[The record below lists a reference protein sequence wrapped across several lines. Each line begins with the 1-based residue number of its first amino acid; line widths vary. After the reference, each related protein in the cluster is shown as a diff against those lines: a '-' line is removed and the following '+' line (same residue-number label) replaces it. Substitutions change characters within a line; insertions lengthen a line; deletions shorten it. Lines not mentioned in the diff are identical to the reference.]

1 MKIVS
6 MHWFVPWGRAEKELF
21 MSKESNPI
29 PTEPQ
34 GDLVIRTI
42 ALPRDT
48 NSNGD
53 IFGGWLISQMDL
65 GGGIAA
71 KELTGGRVTT
81 VAIDFMRFWNPV
93 HVGDTVCC
101 YAQLV
106 KKGTTSLTLEIAAW
120 AAPIQPKKRRCVT
133 HALFTYVSIDENG
146 CPKPIQWPT

>member
-1 MKIVS
+1 MKTVS
-6 MHWFVPWGRAEKELF
+6 MHWFGHWARAEKEST
-21 MSKESNPI
+21 MSKDSKPI

-42 ALPRDT
+42 ALPKDT

-53 IFGGWLISQMDL
+53 IFGGWLVSQMDL

-93 HVGDTVCC
+93 RVGDTVCC
-101 YAQLV
+101 YAKLV

-120 AAPIQPKKRRCVT
+120 SAPIRPEKRRCVT
-133 HALFTYVSIDENG
+133 HALFTYVSIDQKG
-146 CPKPIQWPT
+146 CPKPIQWQT